1 MVDGGL
7 LHARRPKPGGT
18 SRYFVDISYCETAQ
32 RSLAYGDLQKHRTI
46 NRAGLDGGHG
56 GPDGE
61 FDFVFGTEQYYDKSN
76 AATDEELLE
85 IDKQARASR
94 TTSQIFK
101 GDARS
106 AVRPAA
112 AL

>member
-1 MVDGGL
+1 M
-7 LHARRPKPGGT
+7 
-18 SRYFVDISYCETAQ
+18 DISYCETAQ

-56 GPDGE
+56 GPDGG

-101 GDARS
+101 EDARS

>member
-1 MVDGGL
+1 M
-7 LHARRPKPGGT
+7 
-18 SRYFVDISYCETAQ
+18 
-32 RSLAYGDLQKHRTI
+32 
-46 NRAGLDGGHG
+46 
-56 GPDGE
+56 
-61 FDFVFGTEQYYDKSN
+61 FGTEQYYDKSN

-85 IDKQARASR
+85 IVMQARASR